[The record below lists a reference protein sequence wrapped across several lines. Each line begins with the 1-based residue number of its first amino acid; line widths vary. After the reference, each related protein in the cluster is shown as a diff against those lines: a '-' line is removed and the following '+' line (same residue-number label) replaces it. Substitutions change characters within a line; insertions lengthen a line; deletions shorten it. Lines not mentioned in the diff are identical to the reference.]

1 MKGKEKEQMMNLR
14 ASCQVA
20 RYQSGKE
27 VPMQNPVGEDRLFP
41 LGRGSLEG
49 MTRREDPMRGATAH
63 TPPIALVMALGVSH
77 QP

>member
-1 MKGKEKEQMMNLR
+1 
-14 ASCQVA
+14 
-20 RYQSGKE
+20 
-27 VPMQNPVGEDRLFP
+27 MQNPVGEDRLFP
-41 LGRGSLEG
+41 LGRGSLGG